1 MNISVKAYAK
11 INLFLDVTTQRD
23 DGYHDILSLMQT
35 VSLHDIVTVEYKPSA
50 DKKIE
55 IACNV
60 PNIPCDSKNLAYKA
74 ADLMLESGYVKIEIN
89 KSIPSEAGLAGGS
102 ADAAATFVALNKLLG
117 DKYSTDELKSL
128 GKKLGADIPFCIE
141 GGSCIVEGI
150 GDIMTQCAPMPDYPI
165 VIARMGEGM
174 STPLAYR
181 KLDEAFNNF
190 KEYSPKCEKLD
201 LLLDTSNKSD
211 IDTYCRGL
219 FNVFECVVEP
229 ERPCV
234 TQIKS
239 IMLDHGAKGAL
250 MSGSGTS
257 VFGIFDNEASAKSAY
272 DALKNIGAISHIC
285 YPEN

>member
-1 MNISVKAYAK
+1 MVISVKAHAK
-11 INLFLDVTTQRD
+11 INLFLDVTAQRC

-35 VSLHDIVTVEYKPSA
+35 VSLHDTVTVEYEASA
-50 DKKIE
+50 DKNIE
-55 IACNV
+55 IVCNAPNV
-60 PNIPCDSKNLAYKA
+60 PCDNKNLAYKA
-74 ADLMLESGYVKIEIN
+74 ADLMLESGYVKITISKN
-89 KSIPSEAGLAGGS
+89 IPSEAGLAGGS
-102 ADAAATFVALNKLLG
+102 ADAAATFIALNKLLG
-117 DKYSTDELKSL
+117 DKYSIDELKAL

-174 STPLAYR
+174 STPYAYR

-190 KEYSPKCEKLD
+190 KEYSPKREKLN
-201 LLLDTSNKSD
+201 LLLDISNKTD
-211 IDTYCRGL
+211 IDTYCQGL
-219 FNVFECVVEP
+219 FNVFEYVVES

-239 IMLDHGAKGAL
+239 IMHEHGAKGAL

-257 VFGIFDNEASAKSAY
+257 IFGIFDNGASAKSAN